1 MNTISPLMQAQHMLS
16 HSAEQAFSQVTK
28 SQGDTFQN
36 MAQNSRMTAPEAPG
50 QTENVVSQ
58 LAQAEDTQIQSASN
72 DALFVMQQMPYMSVQ
87 QLSAASMQVQV
98 EMGSLTADLQA
109 KMSVATSTKDSIE
122 TLMKNQ

>member
-1 MNTISPLMQAQHMLS
+1 MNTISPLMQVQHMLS
-16 HSAEQAFSQVTK
+16 PSVEQAFSQVSK
-28 SQGDTFQN
+28 AQGDTFQN
-36 MAQNSRMTAPEAPG
+36 LAQNSRMTAPDASG

-72 DALFVMQQMPYMSVQ
+72 DALFLMNEMPNMSVQ

-98 EMGSLTADLQA
+98 EMSSLTADLQA